1 MEEGEADGTVV
12 DLADGPEGI
21 MVGAMEVGPLVGKM
35 DGDMVG
41 AEVGAGGFRI
51 VNSTLGLP

>member
-21 MVGAMEVGPLVGKM
+21 IVGAMEVGPLVGKM
-35 DGDMVG
+35 DRDMVG
-41 AEVGAGGFRI
+41 TEVGAGGFRI
-51 VNSTLGLP
+51 VKSTLGLP